1 YYWIHRFFLIR
12 KKKKTILKSNP
23 KNYNFM
29 KLNFVFCLFLI
40 AGCLFTSCNKEE
52 VLMDYELT
60 EVEAR
65 APYISPQMQEILAM
79 LDTCTTA
86 IPFEKLVPVADST
99 LLSINFISNEDM
111 LFPEISTKATESLTA
126 TGYTYVSALYSLN
139 KQLLMKHKS

>member
-1 YYWIHRFFLIR
+1 
-12 KKKKTILKSNP
+12 
-23 KNYNFM
+23 M

-52 VLMDYELT
+52 ALMDYELT

-99 LLSINFISNEDM
+99 LLSIILYQMKICYFQK
-111 LFPEISTKATESLTA
+111 FPL
-126 TGYTYVSALYSLN
+126 
-139 KQLLMKHKS
+139 KQQKV